1 MSGVTGN
8 NPYRASGVVAAAAGG
23 GAVDWCTTV
32 KTGALCAAA
41 GKGYFINTTSGAIT
55 VTLPSSPTIGDI
67 IALKDYGGTF
77 DTNALTIG
85 RGGEPING
93 QCDDASLT
101 TQGQSVTLIYVD
113 ATKGWQD
120 INDSTSDVTGAGYI
134 TATGGNAVVTCG
146 DWKTHIFTGAGTF
159 CVSALGSP
167 TANTVEYL
175 VVAGGGA
182 TGYGSPSSG
191 GGGGGGFRYFS
202 ALSPAGSPLSAP
214 AGVTVTAS
222 PYSIVVGPGGA
233 IGPAAPQPSPSYA
246 YNGGVST
253 FSTICSA
260 GGGSGGFHAGD
271 GSGTGMTGGSGG
283 GGGNASAPL
292 TITPGGAGDTP
303 DVEPDQGFPG
313 GAGGQLAGGS
323 TPNHRQGGGGGG
335 ASAAGAD
342 VTPSTHG
349 SAAGDG
355 SYIVDGFVGPTAPSY
370 GTPGPVGST
379 RYFAGGGG
387 GGGYTY
393 GPGPTGGGAGGAG
406 GGTAGAAGPNQAA
419 DCVAANTGGGA
430 GGSYTAGAS
439 YSTVGGPG
447 IVMIRYQYQ

>member
-23 GAVDWCTTV
+23 GAVDWCTTA
-32 KTGALCAAA
+32 KTSPLTAEA
-41 GKGYFINTTSGAIT
+41 GKGYFVNTTSGGIT
-55 VTLPSSPTIGDI
+55 FTLPSSPTAGDI
-67 IALKDYGGTF
+67 VAVKDYAGTF
-77 DTNALTIG
+77 DTNNLTIG

-93 QCDDASLT
+93 QCDDASLS

-120 INDSTSDVTGAGYI
+120 VNDSTADVTGAGYI

-146 DWKTHIFTGAGTF
+146 DYKTHIFTGAGTF

-182 TGYGSPSSG
+182 GGYATPSAG

-202 ALSPAGSPLSAP
+202 ALSPAGSPLVAP

-233 IGPAAPQPSPSYA
+233 VGPASPQPNPNYG

-260 GGGSGGFHAGD
+260 GGGSGGYHNAGV
-271 GSGTGMTGGSGG
+271 GMTGGSGG
-283 GGGNASAPL
+283 GGGNASAPI

-303 DVEPDQGFPG
+303 DVEPDQGQDG

-335 ASAAGAD
+335 AGAAGSH

-355 SYIVDGFVGPTAPSY
+355 SYIPDGFIGPTAPTY
-370 GTPGPVGST
+370 GTPGPVSST
-379 RYFAGGGG
+379 RYFSGGGG
-387 GGGYTY
+387 GGGYTSS
-393 GPGPTGGGAGGAG
+393 PGPTGGGAGGAG
-406 GGTAGAAGPNQAA
+406 GGEAGASGPGNAS
-419 DCVAANTGGGA
+419 DTVSANMGGGA
-430 GGSYTAGAS
+430 GGTYSANSVAGGS
-439 YSTVGGPG
+439 G